1 MPRMAAFFHT
11 AIYQPIYNAL
21 AFIIGI
27 VPGGDVGIAIIL
39 ITVLVRLVLFPL
51 SLSAIKTQ
59 ISMRAIDPELRALR
73 EKFKD
78 NKEELARRTM
88 ALFKENNINPFASFL
103 LILIQLPI
111 IIGLYL
117 VLQHESQVVSFD
129 PSVLY
134 SFVQAPQEASLLFLG
149 FLDLAGK
156 SIMLAIAVAV
166 TQYIYAYLMTPKAP
180 PKAAAGSKPSFQ
192 DDLTRSMNLQMRY
205 VFPVVIGIV
214 AYAVSS
220 AIALYFLV
228 GNLFSIGQEL
238 AIRRM
243 HNGKK

>member
-1 MPRMAAFFHT
+1 MASFFYT

-21 AFIIGI
+21 AFIIGV
-27 VPGGDVGIAIIL
+27 VPGGDIGIAIVL
-39 ITVLVRLVLFPL
+39 ITILVRLILFPL
-51 SLSAIKTQ
+51 SMSAIKTQ
-59 ISMRAIDPELRALR
+59 ISMRAIEPQLKELR
-73 EKFKD
+73 EKLKD

-117 VLQHESQVVSFD
+117 VLEHESKAVSFD
-129 PSVLY
+129 PTILY
-134 SFVQAPQEASLLFLG
+134 AFVQVPDQASLLFLG
-149 FLDLAGK
+149 FVDLAGK
-156 SIMLAIAVAV
+156 SIVLAIIVAI
-166 TQYIYAYLMTPKAP
+166 TQYIYARLMMPVLP
-180 PKAAAGSKPSFQ
+180 PKKTSGGTPSFQ
-192 DDLTRSMNLQMRY
+192 DDLSRSMSLQMRY
-205 VFPVVIGIV
+205 VFPVVIGVV
-214 AYAVSS
+214 AYAASS

>member
-1 MPRMAAFFHT
+1 MASFFHT

-21 AFIIGI
+21 AFIIGV
-27 VPGGDVGIAIIL
+27 VPGGDIGIAIIL
-39 ITVLVRLVLFPL
+39 ITILVRLVLFPL

-59 ISMRAIDPELRALR
+59 ISMRAIDPELKKLR
-73 EKFKD
+73 EDLKD

-117 VLQHESQVVSFD
+117 VLQHESKVVSFD
-129 PSVLY
+129 PSLLY
-134 SFVQAPQEASLLFLG
+134 AFVHVPDQASLLFLG
-149 FLDLAGK
+149 FVDLAGK
-156 SIMLAIAVAV
+156 SIVLAIIVAI
-166 TQYIYAYLMTPKAP
+166 TQFIYARLMMPATPAKDTS
-180 PKAAAGSKPSFQ
+180 GKPASFQ
-192 DDLTRSMNLQMRY
+192 DDLAKSMSLQMRY
-205 VFPVVIGIV
+205 VFPVVIGVV
-214 AYAVSS
+214 AYAASS

-238 AIRRM
+238 TIRRM
-243 HNGKK
+243 HNGKR

>member
-1 MPRMAAFFHT
+1 MASFFHT

-21 AFIIGI
+21 AFLIGV

-39 ITVLVRLVLFPL
+39 ITILVRLVLFPL

-73 EKFKD
+73 EKLKD

-117 VLQHESQVVSFD
+117 VLQNESQAVSFD
-129 PSVLY
+129 PNILY
-134 SFVQAPQEASLLFLG
+134 AFVHAPQEASLFFLG

-156 SIMLAIAVAV
+156 SVVLALAVGV
-166 TQYIYAYLMTPKAP
+166 TQFIYAYLMTPAIP
-180 PKAAAGSKPSFQ
+180 PKAAAAKPSFQ